1 MSKRLLLILS
11 LIALLAVAPTALA
24 QTADPTPAPTEAA
37 PAEPPIPKVHIVQ
50 DGETLTSIAGDYGLS
65 VERLLQANSIAD
77 PSFLYVGQELIIPD
91 TSGDPFDAN
100 YVVRLGDTLES
111 LAADFNTT
119 VADIVAANRLLNP
132 RELIAGK
139 SLTIISRTG
148 SSSPVPLTGRPHL
161 VQPGESLLML
171 AAAADMTPMALA
183 QFNELPYPTQLYA
196 GQRLRLPG
204 DARFQDLPGDW
215 VRVELGP
222 LPVQQGRAMS
232 LYVQNNLDGQPSGQ
246 FLDQSLQFAPYGD
259 GFITMIGL
267 GAFTRPGVYELMLG
281 GSGSRPWTPLR
292 QWVQVDAYDYGR
304 QELTVPEE
312 KGYLLAPD
320 VVNAENEL
328 LASIYGQFTP
338 VQQWTGLF
346 QQPIISG
353 TQITAGYGIA
363 RSYNGGPYD
372 SFHSGTDFADYA
384 GTKVLA
390 PNAGTIVASQ
400 PMQVRG
406 NVIIIDHGLGVM
418 TGYYHL
424 QKLEVNVGDHVEAGQ
439 VIGELGTTGLS
450 TGPHLHWDV
459 RIMNHPVNPL
469 QWLEQLF
476 PVITP

>member
-1 MSKRLLLILS
+1 
-11 LIALLAVAPTALA
+11 
-24 QTADPTPAPTEAA
+24 
-37 PAEPPIPKVHIVQ
+37 
-50 DGETLTSIAGDYGLS
+50 
-65 VERLLQANSIAD
+65 
-77 PSFLYVGQELIIPD
+77 
-91 TSGDPFDAN
+91 
-100 YVVRLGDTLES
+100 
-111 LAADFNTT
+111 
-119 VADIVAANRLLNP
+119 
-132 RELIAGK
+132 
-139 SLTIISRTG
+139 
-148 SSSPVPLTGRPHL
+148 
-161 VQPGESLLML
+161 ML